1 MLATPAVR
9 VQLLGRFAVL
19 LPDGRRAGPWARPT
33 ARRLVQLLC
42 LRADRRIGRDELAE
56 ILFPQLSP
64 ASAAN
69 GVAKALSMARSAI
82 GPVGPRRVPALEADR
97 SSIWLAEKVDID
109 IDLERHVAEIRA
121 ALARP
126 PGAARDAALVAAL
139 GTEATLLAEEA
150 YVDWA
155 VVAREELDEL
165 RMTARLALARDRADG
180 HGDSAHAAVLDAWSA
195 VAARR
200 PTSEEAAIA
209 LMRTHVAEGERDGA
223 IRAYVRCV
231 QALRED
237 LDVGPAE
244 ALETAYAELI
254 TRGRD
259 PVRSSSLVGP
269 VPARPL
275 FGRDRVLRRA
285 RRRLAGTPSG
295 RGTAL
300 LLVGPTG
307 IGKSRVLSALG
318 AELAGAGWTVL
329 SGRSVPDDRRAP
341 FAALRQALAPLM
353 AAATVSDLLRRALG
367 TPAATLASPTAEPA
381 ESDRLRFAEEVAA
394 LLASEA
400 AQRPL
405 ALMLDDLQWA
415 DPALLGL
422 LRRFAAR
429 PGPRRWSL
437 LLAARSDEPDAGV
450 PDLGSSVEGIEIG
463 MLDPRATAAAV
474 RAALTEDGQ
483 RASPARVS
491 DAVERSG
498 GNPFFAIELARSS
511 AADPG
516 AANAPEAIVELLRR
530 RLNVVSPASR
540 TMLSIVALAGG
551 EATHDLV
558 LATIPLLAEDP
569 DPLPAHIGLDEL
581 IGAKLVVE
589 EGHRLTLVHPLLRD
603 AASATVNAIRRS
615 AIHSAIARTL
625 ESRDATDLTR
635 MAAARH
641 RLAAY
646 ETTRMASAARPAAE
660 GGFAAGHLARH
671 VHAPEVA
678 LKFFEAALDAY
689 GALPPNERRELDEA
703 ACAAWLTIGN
713 IHLDRDDDDA
723 AERAYRHALEHARL
737 DGDLARAW
745 SALAGIPY
753 RHGDMTGALAAYRS
767 GLTSLS
773 GTDGRARARLESDSA
788 WALTRV
794 GRHVEALEIM
804 ERVAPALLEA
814 PETHLRCRTK
824 DRLGLVFH
832 AAGRV
837 QEGLAWLD
845 DGVADAT
852 AHDDD
857 RELAVLC
864 LHRGGLLAQIGRHAD
879 AAADLARAA
888 AVAEA
893 ARDRY
898 LRSVIHWN
906 TADLLESRGDLAAAL
921 AERDAEV
928 ALLRDIGNDRNL
940 AGAEAHRARLLA
952 RLARPREA
960 ALAAEQARR
969 AAARTSDR
977 ELIATIGRAV
987 SRVLRGGKDSGRA
1000 AP

>member
-1 MLATPAVR
+1 MPAVR
-9 VQLLGRFAVL
+9 IQLLGRFAVL

-69 GVAKALSMARSAI
+69 GVAKALSMARSAV
-82 GPVGPRRVPALEADR
+82 GPVGPQRVPALEADR
-97 SSIWLAEKVDID
+97 SSIWLTEKMDID

-126 PGAARDAALVAAL
+126 PGAERDAALVDAL
-139 GTEATLLAEEA
+139 ATEVTLLAEEA

-155 VVAREELDEL
+155 VAAREELDGL

-180 HGDSAHAAVLDAWSA
+180 HGDSARTAVLRAWSA
-195 VAARR
+195 VASRQ

-209 LMRTHVAEGERDGA
+209 LMRAHVAGDERDGA
-223 IRAYVRCV
+223 IRAYVSCV
-231 QALRED
+231 QALRDD
-237 LDVGPAE
+237 LDVGPGE

-254 TRGRD
+254 SRGREPSQAPILD
-259 PVRSSSLVGP
+259 GP
-269 VPARPL
+269 VASRPL

-295 RGTAL
+295 HGTSL

-307 IGKSRVLSALG
+307 IGKSRLLSALG
-318 AELAGAGWTVL
+318 AELAGAGWRVL
-329 SGRSVPDDRRAP
+329 NGRSVPDDRRAP

-353 AAATVSDLLRRALG
+353 AAATVSDLLGRALG
-367 TPAATLASPTAEPA
+367 TPGAITSPVAEPA

-400 AQRPL
+400 ARRPL
-405 ALMLDDLQWA
+405 ALTLDDVQWA
-415 DPALLGL
+415 DPALHGL
-422 LRRFAAR
+422 LRRFAAM

-450 PDLGSSVEGIEIG
+450 PDLGSSVEEIEIG
-463 MLDPRATAAAV
+463 MLDRRATAAAV

-516 AANAPEAIVELLRR
+516 AASAPEAIVELLRR
-530 RLNVVSPASR
+530 RLNVVSAASR

-558 LATIPLLAEDP
+558 LATIPLLADDP
-569 DPLPAHIGLDEL
+569 DALPAHIGLDEL

-589 EGHRLTLVHPLLRD
+589 EGHHLTLVHPLLRD

-625 ESRDATDLTR
+625 ESMDASDLTE

-646 ETTRMASAARPAAE
+646 EATRIASAARPAAE

-671 VHAPEVA
+671 LHAPEVA
-678 LKFFEAALDAY
+678 LGFFEAALDAY
-689 GALPPNERRELDEA
+689 GALPPNERRDLDEA

-723 AERAYRHALEHARL
+723 AVRAYRQALEHARL

-753 RHGDMTGALAAYRS
+753 RHGDMVGALAAYRS
-767 GLTSLS
+767 GLSALS
-773 GTDGRARARLESDSA
+773 GTDSRAQARLESDSA
-788 WALTRV
+788 WALTRI

-804 ERVAPALLEA
+804 ERVAPALLKA

-832 AAGRV
+832 SAGRI

-864 LHRGGLLAQIGRHAD
+864 LHRGGLLAQLGRHAD

-906 TADLLESRGDLAAAL
+906 TADLLESRGDLPAAL

-952 RLARPREA
+952 GLARHPEA

-969 AAARTSDR
+969 AAARTNDR
-977 ELIATIGRAV
+977 QLIATIGRAV
-987 SRVLRGGKDSGRA
+987 SRILAAGKDSGRA